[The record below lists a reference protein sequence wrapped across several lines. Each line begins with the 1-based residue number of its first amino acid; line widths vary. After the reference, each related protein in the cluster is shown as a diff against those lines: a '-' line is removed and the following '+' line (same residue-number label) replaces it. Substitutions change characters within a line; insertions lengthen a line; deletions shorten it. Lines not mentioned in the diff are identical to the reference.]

1 MSDSTITGIVAYPVT
16 PFNPAD
22 SSTNIESLRLLI
34 DRLVKTGAHAIA
46 PLGSTGES
54 AYLSDQEWDEVA
66 EESIA
71 AVAGR
76 VPTVVG
82 ISDLTTAGA
91 VRRAR
96 AAQRY
101 GADSVMVLPVSYW
114 KLSERELITHFAAV
128 AESITIP
135 IMVYNNPATSGI
147 DMSPEFLVNLVERFE
162 NITMIKE
169 SSGDI
174 RRMQRIAQLTDGTL
188 PFFNGSNPLAL
199 HAFAAGAAGWCTA
212 APCLIPAHCLTLYE
226 TIQAG
231 NLEKARAYFRAMLP
245 ILEFIVNGG
254 LPPTV
259 KAGLNILGFDA
270 GAPRP
275 PLLPLTDTGLD
286 QLTTLLTEAGVMA

>member
-1 MSDSTITGIVAYPVT
+1 MTDSTIQGIVAYPVT
-16 PFNPAD
+16 PFNPTD

-34 DRLVKTGAHAIA
+34 DRLIKTGAHAIA

-54 AYLSDQEWDEVA
+54 AYLSDQEWHEVA

-91 VRRAR
+91 VRRAL

-114 KLSERELITHFAAV
+114 KLSERELINHFAAV
-128 AESITIP
+128 AESIAIP

-147 DMSPEFLVNLVERFE
+147 DMSPEFLVNLVERFD

-174 RRMQRIAQLTDGTL
+174 RRMQRIAQLTDGAL

-199 HAFAAGAAGWCTA
+199 QAFAAGASGWCTA

-226 TIQAG
+226 TIRAG
-231 NLEKARAYFRAMLP
+231 NLDKARAHFRTMLP
-245 ILEFIVNGG
+245 TLEFILSGG

-259 KAGLNILGFDA
+259 KAGLKILGFDA
-270 GAPRP
+270 GVPRP
-275 PLLPLTDTGLD
+275 PLLPLTDAGVKE
-286 QLTTLLTEAGVMA
+286 LTTLLAEAGVSA